1 MIGLRQLSHEWGQP
15 VIGRVY
21 ADSTAALAIAKRK
34 GCGKLR
40 HINIG
45 ELWIQEKVQQNELS
59 DAIREAKV
67 RGSIYGMMG
76 FGVCQCDWIVGSK
89 QCAVYGYAYEQVQ
102 QEQDTSTG
110 RQVLAA
116 LNASR

>member
-1 MIGLRQLSHEWGQP
+1 MLQHLSNFDDAVDSLPGLDRTTEQQLEML
-15 VIGRVY
+15 
-21 ADSTAALAIAKRK
+21 AALEK
-34 GCGKLR
+34 
-40 HINIG
+40 
-45 ELWIQEKVQQNELS
+45 ELKVQQNELS